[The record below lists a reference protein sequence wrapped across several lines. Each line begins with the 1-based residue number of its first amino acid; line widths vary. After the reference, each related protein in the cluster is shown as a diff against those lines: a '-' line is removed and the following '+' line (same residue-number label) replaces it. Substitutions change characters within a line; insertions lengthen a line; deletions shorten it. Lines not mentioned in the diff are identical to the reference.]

1 MKKNKFTSLITN
13 FFKNFTRSNKS
24 EKVNEIIAK
33 NLNSDFQLSKKQ
45 LKLVRWAN
53 NHPLP
58 KSSKKISKNTADNII
73 EFFKVSKYYL
83 FGSVV
88 AEVFKDISFSIKR
101 GEFAILYGKS
111 GSGKSTILNLMSGLD
126 RASGGD
132 IVVANENL
140 SYLTNAQL
148 TEFRRDNISFIF
160 QNYNLLQNIN
170 GYDNVQVGSHL
181 QKDKDKK
188 IDIAQLFKEF
198 EVDEI
203 KFKYPSQ
210 MSGGQQQ
217 RISILRALAKNGE
230 IIFADEP
237 TGALDEKNT
246 AIVLKVLK
254 YINEKYKTTIV
265 MVSHDIS
272 MIPLADRIIKLE
284 NKQANII
291 EQKGVSFEEFLKLKD
306 NPENKA

>member
-111 GSGKSTILNLMSGLD
+111 GSGKIHNTKFNVRTRSSIWRWYCCCKWKFILFNKCP
-126 RASGGD
+126 
-132 IVVANENL
+132 
-140 SYLTNAQL
+140 
-148 TEFRRDNISFIF
+148 
-160 QNYNLLQNIN
+160 IN
-170 GYDNVQVGSHL
+170 W
-181 QKDKDKK
+181 
-188 IDIAQLFKEF
+188 I
-198 EVDEI
+198 
-203 KFKYPSQ
+203 
-210 MSGGQQQ
+210 
-217 RISILRALAKNGE
+217 
-230 IIFADEP
+230 
-237 TGALDEKNT
+237 
-246 AIVLKVLK
+246 
-254 YINEKYKTTIV
+254 
-265 MVSHDIS
+265 
-272 MIPLADRIIKLE
+272 
-284 NKQANII
+284 
-291 EQKGVSFEEFLKLKD
+291 
-306 NPENKA
+306 

>member
-58 KSSKKISKNTADNII
+58 KFSKKISKNTADNII

-160 QNYNLLQNIN
+160 QNYNLLQSIN

>member
-45 LKLVRWAN
+45 LKLVRLAN

-160 QNYNLLQNIN
+160 QNYNLLQSIN

>member
-1 MKKNKFTSLITN
+1 MKTSIFKELMTN
-13 FFKNFTRSNKS
+13 FFKKFTKANKS
-24 EKVNEIIAK
+24 EKVNEIISE
-33 NLNSDFQLSKKQ
+33 NLNSDFQLNKKQ

-58 KSSKKISKNTADNII
+58 KSSKKITTNTEGNII

-88 AEVFKDISFSIKR
+88 AEVFKDISFSIKK
-101 GEFAILYGKS
+101 GDFVILYGKS

-140 SYLTNAQL
+140 SFLTNAQL
-148 TEFRRDNISFIF
+148 TQFRRDNVSFIF
-160 QNYNLLQNIN
+160 QNYNLLQSIN
-170 GYDNVQVGSHL
+170 GFDNVQVGSHL

-188 IDIAQLFKEF
+188 INIDELFKEF

-265 MVSHDIS
+265 MVSHDVS
-272 MIPLADRIIKLE
+272 MLPLADRIIKLE

-291 EQKGVSFEEFLKLKD
+291 EQKGVSFEEFVKLKAK
-306 NPENKA
+306 ETK

>member
-1 MKKNKFTSLITN
+1 MKTSIFKELITN
-13 FFKNFTRSNKS
+13 FLKKFTKANKS
-24 EKVNEIIAK
+24 EKVNEIISE
-33 NLNSDFQLSKKQ
+33 NLNSDLQLNKKQ

-58 KSSKKISKNTADNII
+58 KSSKKITTNTEGNII

-88 AEVFKDISFSIKR
+88 AEVFKDISFSIKK
-101 GEFAILYGKS
+101 GDFVILYGKS

-140 SYLTNAQL
+140 SFLTNAQL
-148 TEFRRDNISFIF
+148 TQFRRDNVSFIF
-160 QNYNLLQNIN
+160 QNYNLLQSIN
-170 GYDNVQVGSHL
+170 GFDNVQVGSHL

-188 IDIAQLFKEF
+188 IDIDELFKEF

-265 MVSHDIS
+265 MVSHDVS
-272 MIPLADRIIKLE
+272 MLPLADRIIKLE

-291 EQKGVSFEEFLKLKD
+291 EQKGVSFEEFVKLKAK
-306 NPENKA
+306 ETK